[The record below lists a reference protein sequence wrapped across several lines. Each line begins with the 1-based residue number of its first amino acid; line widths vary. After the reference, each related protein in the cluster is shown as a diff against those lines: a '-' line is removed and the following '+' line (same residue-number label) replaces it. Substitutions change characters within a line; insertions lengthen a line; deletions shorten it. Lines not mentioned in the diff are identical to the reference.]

1 MKIHL
6 KVFRSNNKGSPYN
19 DNIIEF
25 LLVKV
30 DLNDSEHEGLPI
42 KKIHHIDYYHSSL
55 CVQKGIV
62 CKALH
67 YQPNMST
74 STSVIAITG
83 VDNSNKFVFRST

>member
-6 KVFRSNNKGSPYN
+6 KPFRSNNKGSYN
-19 DNIIEF
+19 DNIIDF

-30 DLNDSEHEGLPI
+30 DLNDREREGLPI

-67 YQPNMST
+67 YQLNMST
-74 STSVIAITG
+74 STSVITIT
-83 VDNSNKFVFRST
+83 